1 MAIKQLIGGRYR
13 DIESL
18 YYIMGGKSKK
28 ITFLYQYSNGKMN
41 LIFGS
46 SEIESNFITADNML
60 FITADGLIFNSK

>member
-28 ITFLYQYSNGKMN
+28 ITFFYQYSNGKMN
-41 LIFGS
+41 LILGI